1 MDEDQAFAGFSIH
14 CSTPRT
20 FQRMLPAVRAAA
32 AESGHSFLQ
41 FADFVY
47 LGLKVPATQNAVNC
61 WLKRSAFHDTK
72 FQVCFHLDETSAVI
86 GLSTTMVPKNKR
98 RNCWHFFPPPSH
110 PPDIQVAAESPVAQ
124 VDVAVVIPP
133 FLPVGEL
140 RVPTEVEYKHL
151 FRVVFLTPL
160 LDESLMVRLAE
171 RTPTYVVEKF
181 VTVAEHC
188 NWYQGRALSE
198 AFPDCLSDFS
208 VDIKVL
214 PVRSTTDTGK
224 ARLVREL
231 FTLEQLRLFSPHV
244 IRIADL
250 FTAPIG
256 NQHRLHLVFEHFGI
270 PLDQY
275 RELLGFDR
283 CDAQPSHHICKVLLH
298 IGGALDHLHSR
309 LGLVHA
315 SVCRECILVE
325 QVVGS
330 PSGEIVCRLGGF
342 TSLEE
347 ASTVQSTGRRCS
359 LFCFRRA
366 EAGSV
371 LLRPGLSD

>member
-1 MDEDQAFAGFSIH
+1 M
-14 CSTPRT
+14 
-20 FQRMLPAVRAAA
+20 
-32 AESGHSFLQ
+32 
-41 FADFVY
+41 
-47 LGLKVPATQNAVNC
+47 
-61 WLKRSAFHDTK
+61 
-72 FQVCFHLDETSAVI
+72 
-86 GLSTTMVPKNKR
+86 
-98 RNCWHFFPPPSH
+98 
-110 PPDIQVAAESPVAQ
+110 
-124 VDVAVVIPP
+124 VIPP
-133 FLPVGEL
+133 FVPVDEL
-140 RVPTEVEYKHL
+140 RVPTEVEYKQL
-151 FRVVFLTPL
+151 FPVVYLTPR
-160 LDESLMVRLAE
+160 LDGSLMVRLAQ

-181 VTVAEHC
+181 MTVAEHC
-188 NWYQGRALSE
+188 NWYQGRALAG
-198 AFPDCLSDFS
+198 AFPDCPSDFS

-214 PVRSTTDTGK
+214 PVTSTTDTGK

-231 FTLEQLRLFSPHV
+231 FALEQLRLFSPHV
-244 IRIADL
+244 IRIADF
-250 FTAPIG
+250 FTAPFG

-283 CDAQPSHHICKVLLH
+283 CDAQPSHHICKFLLH